1 MCAHYETVHQP
12 ARLRQ
17 YFGVELPPQAL
28 RRDIWPGYLSSFIVQ
43 GGDEGLQ
50 ARLGC
55 FGLIPHW
62 AKDAKIARQ
71 TYNARSETVAEKP
84 SFRDAWR
91 AARHC
96 IVPMESFFEPDW
108 RSGKAV
114 PTRIGRASGQ
124 PLGAAG
130 LWSRWQDAQGQELL
144 SFTLLTVNAD
154 AHPFMRQFHKADE
167 EKRMIVLLPPEQY
180 PAWLQADLAQS
191 SAFLAT
197 QPPEDLVSTAPEAV
211 AAEQGARGR
220 SGDLF
225 SSS

>member
-17 YFGVELPPQAL
+17 YFGVEPPTDAL

-96 IVPMESFFEPDW
+96 IVPMDSFFEPDW

-114 PTRIGRASGQ
+114 PARIARADDR

-130 LWSRWQDAQGQELL
+130 LWALWHDPQGQALH

-154 AHPFMRQFHKADE
+154 DHPFMRQFHKADE
-167 EKRMIVLLPPEQY
+167 EKRMIVVLPPEQY
-180 PAWLQADLAQS
+180 QAWLQADAAQS
-191 SAFLAT
+191 SSFLAT
-197 QPPEDLVSTAPEAV
+197 QPPEDLVSTAPQAV
-211 AAEQGARGR
+211 AAEQSARGR

>member
-17 YFGVELPPQAL
+17 YFGVEPPTEAL
-28 RRDIWPGYLSSFIVQ
+28 RRDIWPGYLSTFIV
-43 GGDEGLQ
+43 GDDKGWQ

-62 AKDAKIARQ
+62 AKDAKIARH
-71 TYNARSETVAEKP
+71 TYNARSETVADKP

-91 AARHC
+91 KAQHC
-96 IVPMESFFEPDW
+96 IVPMDSFFEPDW

-114 PTRIGRASGQ
+114 PTRISHPDGR

-130 LWSRWQDAQGQELL
+130 LWSLWHDPQGQALH

-154 AHPFMRQFHKADE
+154 DHPFMQQFHKADE
-167 EKRMIVLLPPEQY
+167 EKRMIVVLAPEHYQ
-180 PAWLQADLAQS
+180 AWLQADAVQAP
-191 SAFLAT
+191 AFLGP
-197 QPPEDLVSTAPEAV
+197 QPAGEFISIAPQTP
-211 AAEQGARGR
+211 AAEPSSQSLPR
-220 SGDLF
+220 DLF
-225 SSS
+225 SSP

>member
-17 YFGVELPPQAL
+17 YFGVEPPLDAL

-43 GGDEGLQ
+43 AGGQALQ
-50 ARLGC
+50 AQLGS

-62 AKDAKIARQ
+62 AKDAKIARH
-71 TYNARSETVAEKP
+71 TYNARSETVADKP

-108 RSGKAV
+108 RGGKAV
-114 PTRIGRASGQ
+114 PTRIGRAGGQ

-180 PAWLQADLAQS
+180 PAWLQADASQAQT
-191 SAFLAT
+191 FLAT
-197 QPPEDLVSTAPEAV
+197 EPPEDLVSTAPQAV
-211 AAEQGARGR
+211 AAEQDSRGR

-225 SSS
+225 ASS

>member
-17 YFGVELPPQAL
+17 YFGVEPPTDAL
-28 RRDIWPGYLSSFIVQ
+28 RRDIWPGYLSTFIV
-43 GGDEGLQ
+43 GGDGGGQ

-62 AKDAKIARQ
+62 AKDAKIARH
-71 TYNARSETVAEKP
+71 TYNARSETVADKP

-91 AARHC
+91 SGRHC

-114 PTRIGRASGQ
+114 PTRITRADDR

-130 LWSRWQDAQGQELL
+130 LWSRWQNAQGQELF

-154 AHPFMRQFHKADE
+154 DHPFMRQFHKADE
-167 EKRMIVLLPPEQY
+167 EKRMIVVLPPEQY
-180 PAWLQADLAQS
+180 QAWLQADAAQS
-191 SAFLAT
+191 SSFLAT
-197 QPPEDLVSTAPEAV
+197 QPPEDLVSTAPQAV
-211 AAEQGARGR
+211 AADQSARGR